1 MTAAAISQATEC
13 PAPPGRNLPELYQIA
28 VRSKL

>member
-1 MTAAAISQATEC
+1 VRIAARAAEQ
-13 PAPPGRNLPELYQIA
+13 RLPDLYQIA